1 MGNTLPV
8 SVELYANH
16 GVEPTILHFGV
27 SHDLVILRSQRR
39 LVAGLPIPASDL
51 TNRLVQ
57 RLNSTTLV
65 ISDPLH

>member
-1 MGNTLPV
+1 MN
-8 SVELYANH
+8 VELYPNH
-16 GVEPTILHFGV
+16 GVETTILRKGIN
-27 SHDLVILRSQRR
+27 HDLVILRSQRR

>member
-1 MGNTLPV
+1 
-8 SVELYANH
+8 
-16 GVEPTILHFGV
+16 
-27 SHDLVILRSQRR
+27 
-39 LVAGLPIPASDL
+39 VAGLPIPASDL